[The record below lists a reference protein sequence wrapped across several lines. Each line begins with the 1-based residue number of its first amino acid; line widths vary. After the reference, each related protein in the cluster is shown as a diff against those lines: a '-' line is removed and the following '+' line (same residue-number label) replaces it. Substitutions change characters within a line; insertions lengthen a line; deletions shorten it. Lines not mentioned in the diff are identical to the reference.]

1 MKEKNF
7 RKKEENPR
15 RFGAMPR
22 KTEKPPVSR
31 RKTRG
36 AFRIYSSMC
45 FPYTRD
51 GVVSPSLVTGQRYFQ
66 PYRS

>member
-7 RKKEENPR
+7 RKKGENPR

-22 KTEKPPVSR
+22 KTEKPRVSR
-31 RKTRG
+31 RKR
-36 AFRIYSSMC
+36 AAHSVYSSVC
-45 FPYTRD
+45 FLYIRD